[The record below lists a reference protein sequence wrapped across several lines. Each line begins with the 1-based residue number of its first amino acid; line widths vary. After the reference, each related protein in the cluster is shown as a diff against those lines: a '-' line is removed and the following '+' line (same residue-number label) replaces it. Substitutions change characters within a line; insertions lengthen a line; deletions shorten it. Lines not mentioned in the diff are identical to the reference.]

1 MPTGNTGIFD
11 IDSIEQMLG
20 QEGFTE
26 FLTLLKNKV
35 AAQFALEMK
44 EARETAVR
52 ETRAAGPGGARMVL
66 DMPMLLEQHLNRHYD
81 QWWTDPS
88 FIHKDLAKHHPEAYV
103 RYKTREGKIG
113 WQSSIDRDYRR
124 TTRGL
129 RDESG
134 RVWETRSSLL
144 TKEEGIAA

>member
-1 MPTGNTGIFD
+1 MPLRRHFGLRGDPTATYLDGAVYPNPVT
-11 IDSIEQMLG
+11 IDAGAITA
-20 QEGFTE
+20 FT
-26 FLTLLKNKV
+26 
-35 AAQFALEMK
+35 AANL
-44 EARETAVR
+44 
-52 ETRAAGPGGARMVL
+52 GGARMVL
-66 DMPMLLEQHLNRHYD
+66 DMPMMLEQHLNRHYD

-88 FIHKDLAKHHPEAYV
+88 FIHKDMPRYHPESYV